1 MQEKSAQ
8 SGVSRHALLMIVCCA
23 VPMLLL
29 TAVVFFGVSLSA
41 LGSWAIVLLCPLLH
55 VGMMYWMM
63 RRKGGHSCHGAPASG
78 QAETQAALP
87 QQPPAV
93 GARS

>member
-1 MQEKSAQ
+1 
-8 SGVSRHALLMIVCCA
+8 MIICCA
-23 VPMLLL
+23 VPMLVL

-41 LGSWAIVLLCPLLH
+41 LGSWAIALLH

-78 QAETQAALP
+78 QAETLAALTE
-87 QQPPAV
+87 QPPAV